1 MPMPIPTNLGPTSR
15 RLLSI
20 GFSIETVREMAVD
33 GLMPKIIN
41 GIGHTGQA
49 IPVAGKV
56 VLTKLTV

>member
-1 MPMPIPTNLGPTSR
+1 
-15 RLLSI
+15 
-20 GFSIETVREMAVD
+20 MAVD